1 MKIRLE
7 THQVLPPGGFFY
19 ALREYALREYALR
32 EYALREYALRE
43 YALREYALREYV
55 CQYLVLCRT
64 FMVVSGSQANAS
76 SLQSSR
82 KNKYPIQLMPFENE
96 K

>member
-19 ALREYALREYALR
+19 ALTEYALTENLFAEISRH
-32 EYALREYALRE
+32 
-43 YALREYALREYV
+43 
-55 CQYLVLCRT
+55 CCP
-64 FMVVSGSQANAS
+64 FMAISGSQANAS

-82 KNKYPIQLMPFENE
+82 KIKYSIQ
-96 K
+96 

>member
-7 THQVLPPGGFFY
+7 THQVLPPGGFF
-19 ALREYALREYALR
+19 
-32 EYALREYALRE
+32 YALREYALRE

>member
-7 THQVLPPGGFFY
+7 THQVLPPGGFF
-19 ALREYALREYALR
+19 
-32 EYALREYALRE
+32 YALRE

>member
-32 EYALREYALRE
+32 EY
-43 YALREYALREYV
+43 V

-64 FMVVSGSQANAS
+64 FMTVSGSQANAS

-82 KNKYPIQLMPFENE
+82 KNKYPIQLMSFENE